1 MDHFE
6 KYLSV
11 FQSRIVAINHLFY
24 DHKRFKMKEK
34 AREESICDKKVNELT
49 DAWYRTQYLTLSI
62 VRSIQL
68 DRQEPNQ
75 VQENASANFLL
86 QLTAF

>member
-49 DAWYRTQYLTLSI
+49 DA
-62 VRSIQL
+62 
-68 DRQEPNQ
+68 
-75 VQENASANFLL
+75 
-86 QLTAF
+86 